1 VEVKIGIQSIPREL
15 VLETKVSADEV
26 QQLLSDALAPDG
38 SGLLVLPDIRGGK
51 FLVPA
56 DKIAYVEF
64 TDAEQRRVGFGSL

>member
-15 VLETKVSADEV
+15 ILETKVSAEEV
-26 QQLLSDALAPDG
+26 QRLLSEALAEDDH
-38 SGLLVLPDIRGGK
+38 GLFVLPDVNGGK

-64 TDAEQRRVGFGSL
+64 TGAEQRRVGFGSL

>member
-26 QQLLSDALAPDG
+26 QRLLSEALADG
-38 SGLLVLPDIRGGK
+38 SGLFVLPDSKGGK

-56 DKIAYVEF
+56 DKIAYIEF
-64 TDAEQRRVGFGSL
+64 TGAEQRRVGFGS